1 MAAMTDH
8 DVIVAELAD
17 LLASPL
23 DPVLSDPTRLRIQA
37 ALHALPDAAAMSFT
51 ILRKA
56 LMLTDGNLGKH
67 VHVLMDAGFVETEEH
82 WRGKRRT
89 TLYPGHQRGPG
100 RLRRARPGPERHHQG
115 LFRIG
120 RPRLGGSAVSA
131 DPAWTRSAMIVDRY
145 CPRSEVAAHDK
156 LIMIR
161 SGDVRDE
168 WDAWGRRAGPPP
180 SQRRSERPRDRL
192 AGSQGGETRVPPP

>member
-8 DVIVAELAD
+8 DVIVAELAG

-37 ALHALPDAAAMSFT
+37 ALHALPGAAAMSFT

-89 TLYPGHQRGPG
+89 TLYRATSAG
-100 RLRRARPGPERHHQG
+100 RAAFDAHVRA
-115 LFRIG
+115 LNAIIKAS
-120 RPRLGGSAVSA
+120 SASA
-131 DPAWTRSAMIVDRY
+131 DPV
-145 CPRSEVAAHDK
+145 
-156 LIMIR
+156 
-161 SGDVRDE
+161 
-168 WDAWGRRAGPPP
+168 
-180 SQRRSERPRDRL
+180 
-192 AGSQGGETRVPPP
+192 